1 MGSFCTVFKV
11 QNVASGEVFAL
22 KKGTA
27 VLATKESAANA
38 LNEVLIA
45 QRLTASPQRECKEEE
60 GECGG
65 DGSVVSEQPRRQRAA
80 QLQRVRLRRDLRR
93 RHIASFHSH
102 WFSGRGQLHQLLTYY
117 GHGTLEDLSEH
128 SGRLNYAQILEVL
141 RQISLGL
148 DYVHSAG
155 VIHLDLKPSNIFVDD
170 DYVLKIGDF
179 GISVNLNEA
188 HPATPTSSVKRK
200 GGRREYRC
208 SGDPIYIAP
217 EVLGF
222 DRSINAIH
230 CKTDIF
236 SLGIIVLELL
246 CHQKMPSQGAA
257 FRALRENGLD
267 FASMA
272 PSPVDVQRAP
282 RPKAKRMGFSFLRR
296 KRPAANPRAH
306 GLAIARGVDL
316 EIKKLV
322 RSMLAKDFARRPA
335 AKDLVAAV
343 HRIRTA
349 KRYKKYFQSAD
360 GLRALKLPPKEV
372 VVQRPFD
379 GDAHCHHGSGFNS
392 STHSELNSET
402 KHRAECAETTALGLG
417 AFGEDDEAPLVF
429 YQESPR
435 TMHSMLRRR
444 SFSQNLPF
452 FSPISSSE
460 QGLQLNLTAMFDRAE
475 GERTPFDPKQCHSRV
490 SLRSSETT
498 PFSSRDAPEAEHKE
512 KEDDDAVAES
522 SFLERFAEFDD
533 DECPTPKHLDF
544 HSILKGAE

>member
-379 GDAHCHHGSGFNS
+379 GAASLSNGNLNISYSPSRTPREG
-392 STHSELNSET
+392 HSEDANLSL
-402 KHRAECAETTALGLG
+402 AV
-417 AFGEDDEAPLVF
+417 FGEEEAPRIF
-429 YQESPR
+429 HQESPK
-435 TMHSMLRRR
+435 SIDEMLCRRPM
-444 SFSQNLPF
+444 SYNQSVV
-452 FSPISSSE
+452 FSPITSPVSQINLSSMFNTPTDGKVHCGVFFSVKKERVLSE
-460 QGLQLNLTAMFDRAE
+460 QKEAE
-475 GERTPFDPKQCHSRV
+475 QTQEPYPQSPLFLD
-490 SLRSSETT
+490 
-498 PFSSRDAPEAEHKE
+498 FSSCGQTPRRRGEN
-512 KEDDDAVAES
+512 VA
-522 SFLERFAEFDD
+522 D
-533 DECPTPKHLDF
+533 
-544 HSILKGAE
+544 